1 MHHVFV
7 VSDGTGRT
15 AENALRAALVQFNG
29 ANISIEKRTSIR
41 TEEQIFS
48 VIEEVKSKNKGF
60 IVHTLVSDK
69 LRSTLIRNCRHNNIE
84 TIDLMGPLLQRL
96 QELLQTSPLEKPGIF
111 SQLNETYFRRI
122 ETMEF
127 AVNHDDGLRDHE
139 LDKAEIILVGVS
151 RTFKTPLSIY
161 LAFKGWYV
169 ANIPL
174 VLDINPP
181 EILFKVP
188 PEKVFGL
195 MTNPIRLATLRK
207 ARHEYL
213 GNSTGN
219 YANPDYV
226 KREVNYSK
234 RLFASNPKWQIITVT
249 NKPIEEISTEIIAL
263 IQKGKGGI
271 KI

>member
-15 AENALRAALVQFNG
+15 AENALRAALVQFTG
-29 ANISIEKRTSIR
+29 TNISIEKRTSIR
-41 TEEQIFS
+41 TKEQIFS
-48 VIEEVKSKNKGF
+48 IIEEVKKNKGF

-69 LRSTLIRNCRHNNIE
+69 LRSILFRNCRHNNIE
-84 TIDLMGPLLQRL
+84 TIDLMGPLLYRL

-174 VLDINPP
+174 VMDIKPP
-181 EILFKVP
+181 KNLFKVP
-188 PEKVFGL
+188 PERVFGL
-195 MTNPIRLATLRK
+195 LTNPIRLAALRK

-213 GNSTGN
+213 GNATGN
-219 YANPDYV
+219 YVNPDYV
-226 KREVNYSK
+226 KREINYSK
-234 RLFASNPKWQIITVT
+234 RIFSNNPKWQIINVT

>member
-15 AENALRAALVQFNG
+15 AENALRAAMLQFTET
-29 ANISIEKRTSIR
+29 NISIEKRTSVR

-48 VIEEVKSKNKGF
+48 VIDEVKNKKKSF
-60 IVHTLVSDK
+60 IVHTLVSDN
-69 LRSTLIRNCRHNNIE
+69 LRSILIRNCRYNNIE
-84 TIDLMGPLLQRL
+84 TIDLMGPLLHRL

-127 AVNHDDGLRDHE
+127 AVNHDDGLRDYE
-139 LDKAEIILVGVS
+139 LNKAEIILVGVS

-169 ANIPL
+169 ANVPL
-174 VLDINPP
+174 VMGIKPP
-181 EILFKVP
+181 ENLFKVQ
-188 PEKVFGL
+188 PERVFGFL
-195 MTNPIRLATLRK
+195 TNPIRLATLRK

-213 GNSTGN
+213 GNATGS
-219 YANPDYV
+219 YANLEYV
-226 KREVNYSK
+226 RREINYSK
-234 RLFASNPKWQIITVT
+234 RIFSNNPKWQIITVT
-249 NKPIEEISTEIIAL
+249 NKPIEEIASEIIAL
-263 IQKGKGGI
+263 IQKK
-271 KI
+271 

>member
-15 AENALRAALVQFNG
+15 AENALRAALLQFTG
-29 ANISIEKRTSIR
+29 ANIKIEKRTSVR

-48 VIEEVKSKNKGF
+48 VIKEVKNKKKGF
-60 IVHTLVSDK
+60 VVHTLVSDK
-69 LRSTLIRNCRHNNIE
+69 LRSILIRNCRHSNIE
-84 TIDLMGPLLQRL
+84 TIDLMGPLLHRL
-96 QELLQTSPLEKPGIF
+96 QELLQTSPMEKPGIF

-139 LDKAEIILVGVS
+139 INKAEIILVGVS

-174 VLDINPP
+174 VLDIRPP

-195 MTNPIRLATLRK
+195 LTNPIRLATLRK

-213 GNSTGN
+213 GDSTGD
-219 YANPDYV
+219 YVNPDYV
-226 KREVNYSK
+226 KREINYSK
-234 RLFASNPKWQIITVT
+234 RIFSNNPKWQIISVT
-249 NKPIEEISTEIIAL
+249 NKPIEEIATEIIAL
-263 IQKGKGGI
+263 IQKR
-271 KI
+271 

>member
-7 VSDGTGRT
+7 VSDGSGRT
-15 AENALRAALVQFNG
+15 AENALRAASIQFTG
-29 ANISIEKRTSIR
+29 TNISIEKFTSVR

-48 VIEEVKSKNKGF
+48 VIDEVKNMKKSF

-69 LRSTLIRNCRHNNIE
+69 LRSVLIKNCRHNNIE
-84 TIDLMGPLLQRL
+84 TIDLMGPLLHRL
-96 QELLQTSPLEKPGIF
+96 EELLQTSPIEKPGIF

-174 VLDINPP
+174 VMDIKPP
-181 EILFKVP
+181 ENLFKVP
-188 PEKVFGL
+188 PERVFGL
-195 MTNPIRLATLRK
+195 LTNPYRLAALRK
-207 ARHEYL
+207 ARDEYL
-213 GNSTGN
+213 
-219 YANPDYV
+219 
-226 KREVNYSK
+226 
-234 RLFASNPKWQIITVT
+234 
-249 NKPIEEISTEIIAL
+249 
-263 IQKGKGGI
+263 
-271 KI
+271 